1 VMLLIDAALPTGG
14 AERFTVGLATH
25 LPKDRLEVW
34 LCSTRWIDPAVR
46 ERLAQAGV
54 GHLHLGRSGKLDVHR
69 FAALA
74 RLLARERFDVL
85 HAQKFGSN
93 VWGMLIGRACGVPT
107 LIAQEHSWSYRGEP
121 LRRWLDGHVIGVL
134 ADRVVAVSTR
144 DAARMAS
151 LEGIP
156 AAKIVTIPAAYVPH
170 GDRGARDLRAEL
182 GLAADTP
189 LVGTVAVLRPEK
201 ALEVLIAAH
210 ALLVGTLPEA
220 RLIIAGDGPCR
231 SALAERARAAGILDR
246 VHFLGVRS
254 DVDALLGALDV
265 GAICSDREGTPL
277 MALECF
283 ANGTPL
289 VATDV
294 GGIPDLVKDGVNGLL
309 VAPRDPRAL
318 ADAILALLRDPA
330 RAAALAQAARSRL
343 EQFRIERIAERF
355 ACLYEELAGA
365 AR

>member
-1 VMLLIDAALPTGG
+1 VMLLIDAALLTGG

-121 LRRWLDGHVIGVL
+121 LRRWLDGHVIGAL

-246 VHFLGVRS
+246 VHFLGV
-254 DVDALLGALDV
+254 
-265 GAICSDREGTPL
+265 L

-318 ADAILALLRDPA
+318 ADAILALLLDPA

-355 ACLYEELAGA
+355 ASLYEELAGA